1 MTNFGL
7 ETKYLE
13 FLKTTLRNRFCDENI
28 KFYIFGSRAK
38 GTHKEYSDIDIA
50 IDNQGEKISTDI
62 LLSAISEFE
71 NSTFPYEVDIID
83 LNSIEENFKLLIT
96 PDLIEL

>member
-7 ETKYLE
+7 ETKHLE
-13 FLKTTLRNRFCDENI
+13 FLKTTLKKQFGDGNI

-38 GTHKEYSDIDIA
+38 GTQKEYSDIDIA
-50 IDNQGEKISTDI
+50 VDNQGQKISTDI

-83 LNSIEENFKLLIT
+83 LNSIEENFKSLIT
-96 PDLIEL
+96 SDLIEL

>member
-13 FLKTTLRNRFCDENI
+13 FLKTTLKKQFSNENI

-38 GTHKEYSDIDIA
+38 GTQKEYSDIDIA
-50 IDNQGEKISTDI
+50 IDNQGQKILTDV
-62 LLSAISEFE
+62 LLKAISEFE

-83 LNSIEENFKLLIT
+83 LNSIEANFKSLIIS
-96 PDLIEL
+96 DLVEL

>member
-7 ETKYLE
+7 ETKHLE
-13 FLKTTLRNRFCDENI
+13 FLKATLKKQFCDENI

-38 GTHKEYSDIDIA
+38 GTQKEYSDIDIA
-50 IDNQGEKISTDI
+50 VDDKGQKISTDI
-62 LLSAISEFE
+62 LLKAISEFE

-83 LNSIEENFKLLIT
+83 LNSIEKNFKSLIT
-96 PDLIEL
+96 SDLVEL